1 MTEASPRVSAEHRFE
16 LLRHFDATPS
26 QLYRYFTD
34 PKHLSRWF
42 GPKGVR
48 CLNVCVDLRV
58 GGAYRLEMHNSDG
71 TSITLV
77 GRYLELEES
86 SMIRM
91 TWRWQ
96 REGETEEG
104 EDTVVTIRFSEAKEG
119 ALLTLTHENFSQPDE
134 RDRHE
139 SGWTSSLDCLE
150 EAIDEDA

>member
-1 MTEASPRVSAEHRFE
+1 
-16 LLRHFDATPS
+16 
-26 QLYRYFTD
+26 
-34 PKHLSRWF
+34 
-42 GPKGVR
+42 
-48 CLNVCVDLRV
+48 
-58 GGAYRLEMHNSDG
+58 MHNSDG

-139 SGWTSSLDCLE
+139 SGWMSSLDCLE